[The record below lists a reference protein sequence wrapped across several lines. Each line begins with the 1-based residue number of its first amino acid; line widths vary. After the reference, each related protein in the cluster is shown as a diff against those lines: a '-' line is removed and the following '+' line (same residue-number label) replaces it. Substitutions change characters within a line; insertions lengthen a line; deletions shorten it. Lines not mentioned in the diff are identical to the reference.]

1 MATFEM
7 MKKSLEAL
15 EKNVKVSKSLLG
27 AKVDSLDEMKRNRQ
41 EAENDEDRRELKI
54 AIESLETIVD
64 KDRVAVADLEASYKA
79 LKEEV
84 DKAEAAR
91 VAEEAEE
98 DRISVHVSPSIPDQD
113 RPPLI
118 DEVWPEEGERT
129 FTKKE
134 FDAEMLKRGVGTL
147 SYQFEK
153 LCQALAEGEEEKRK
167 KESEEDGGFS
177 RRPPLV
183 PERKRIL
190 GTLPSF
196 VTGTTDFQLHME
208 AFRDFCELNDL
219 TDNPLKVKRLFL
231 TSLDQTARLRCAGL
245 EPDKPP
251 CNTMNHIEYL
261 NRLREMFVPRAN
273 LLITQQAFHERKQKA
288 GEIPADYVMSKW
300 SLFKRGWTDPPAP
313 FSFYYEA
320 CTAGLL
326 DEALRN
332 EVYREQVHCEN
343 SGDRAILNAA
353 FQAYLERVQQCVA
366 YIRRT
371 CGTSNPSSR
380 GLGVVG
386 QGTNLGAKP
395 ASSQSISEVDE
406 DGWNGG
412 EESWDESEEVGE
424 LTEEEVAV
432 VEKWEDEQL
441 TKMINEESA
450 MVEEAGGPGVKLCF
464 VCRGPH
470 LARVCPQRLKNVS
483 SAMGRMGVVPRWR
496 GSKKGR
502 GGWTKGASRGRS
514 GSLSGHPLQLPPPST
529 IRPISSSQP
538 GHKRADF

>member
-1 MATFEM
+1 MATFEV
-7 MKKSLEAL
+7 MKRTLETM
-15 EKNVKVSKSLLG
+15 EKNVKVSKKLLEDR
-27 AKVDSLDEMKRNRQ
+27 VNSLDEMKRNRQ
-41 EAENDEDRRELKI
+41 EAETEGDKRELKI
-54 AIESLETIVD
+54 AIDALENIIDT
-64 KDRVAVADLEASYKA
+64 DRAAIADMEASCKD
-79 LKEEV
+79 LREEF
-84 DKAEAAR
+84 DKAEEEKEA
-91 VAEEAEE
+91 EAEE
-98 DRISVHVSPSIPDQD
+98 DNNSDMDLASES
-113 RPPLI
+113 
-118 DEVWPEEGERT
+118 GEKEKT
-129 FTKKE
+129 YTKKE
-134 FDAEMLKRGVGTL
+134 LEDEMVKRNVGTL
-147 SYQFEK
+147 SFQFDK
-153 LCQALAEGEEEKRK
+153 LCQALAEGEEDRRKRGGRD
-167 KESEEDGGFS
+167 SEEDRSFRG
-177 RRPPLV
+177 PPSA

-196 VTGTTDFQLHME
+196 VTGTTDFQLHLE

-251 CNTMNHIEYL
+251 CNSMGYVEYL
-261 NRLREMFVPRAN
+261 DHMKEMFVPKAN
-273 LLITQQAFHERKQKA
+273 LLITQQAFHERRQKA

-320 CTAGLL
+320 CTGGLL

-332 EVYREQVHCEN
+332 EIFREQVRCKN
-343 SGDRAILNAA
+343 SSDRALLNAA

-395 ASSQSISEVDE
+395 TASQSISEVDE
-406 DGWNGG
+406 DGWNWG
-412 EESWDESEEVGE
+412 EESWEESEEIGE
-424 LTEEEVAV
+424 LTEEEIAL
-432 VEKWEDEQL
+432 VENWEDDKL
-441 TKMINEESA
+441 TKIINEESA
-450 MVEEAGGPGVKLCF
+450 SVEEAGGPGVKLCF

-470 LARVCPQRLKNVS
+470 LARVCPQRLRNVS
-483 SAMGRMGVVPRWR
+483 GAMGRMGVVPRGSYSWR
-496 GSKKGR
+496 GSRRGR
-502 GGWTKGASRGRS
+502 GGSARGANRGRS
-514 GSLSGHPLQLPPPST
+514 GSLSGYPLQLPPPQTS
-529 IRPISSSQP
+529 RPISSSQA

>member
-1 MATFEM
+1 MATFEV
-7 MKKSLEAL
+7 MKKSLETL
-15 EKNVKVSKSLLG
+15 EKNVTVGKKLL
-27 AKVDSLDEMKRNRQ
+27 KERVDSLDEMKRNRQ
-41 EAENDEDRRELKI
+41 EAANDEDRRELKI
-54 AIESLETIVD
+54 AIESLETIID
-64 KDRVAVADLEASYKA
+64 KDRVAVADLEASYKE

-84 DKAEAAR
+84 DKAEAER
-91 VAEEAEE
+91 VARETEG
-98 DRISVHVSPSIPDQD
+98 HVSGSPSVISDDLD
-113 RPPLI
+113 RPAAT

-167 KESEEDGGFS
+167 AFEEDGGSS
-177 RRPPLV
+177 RRPPSA

-288 GEIPADYVMSKW
+288 GEIPADFVMAKW

-313 FSFYYEA
+313 FSFFYEA

-395 ASSQSISEVDE
+395 APSQSISEVDE

-412 EESWDESEEVGE
+412 EEGWDEPEEVGE

-464 VCRGPH
+464 ICRGPH
-470 LARVCPQRLKNVS
+470 LVRSCPQRMKNVS
-483 SAMGRMGVVPRWR
+483 SAMGRMGVVPKWR

-502 GGWTKGASRGRS
+502 GGWTKGANRGRS

>member
-1 MATFEM
+1 MATFEV
-7 MKKSLEAL
+7 MKKSLETL
-15 EKNVKVSKSLLG
+15 EKNVTVGKKLL
-27 AKVDSLDEMKRNRQ
+27 KERVDSLDEMKRNRQ
-41 EAENDEDRRELKI
+41 EAANDEDRRELKI
-54 AIESLETIVD
+54 AIESLETIID
-64 KDRVAVADLEASYKA
+64 KDRVAVADLEASYKE

-84 DKAEAAR
+84 DKAEAAK
-91 VAEEAEE
+91 VARETEGHSSGS
-98 DRISVHVSPSIPDQD
+98 DSLSVVSDD
-113 RPPLI
+113 LERPPAT

-167 KESEEDGGFS
+167 AFEEDGGSS
-177 RRPPLV
+177 RRPPSA

-288 GEIPADYVMSKW
+288 GEIPADFVMAKW

-313 FSFYYEA
+313 FSFFYEA

-395 ASSQSISEVDE
+395 VPSQSISEVDE

-412 EESWDESEEVGE
+412 EEGWDEPEEVGE

-464 VCRGPH
+464 ICRGPH
-470 LARVCPQRLKNVS
+470 LVRSCPQRMKNVS
-483 SAMGRMGVVPRWR
+483 SAMGRMGVVPKWR

-502 GGWTKGASRGRS
+502 GGWTKGANRGRS

>member
-1 MATFEM
+1 MATFET
-7 MKKSLEAL
+7 MKKSLEVL

-167 KESEEDGGFS
+167 AFEEDGGSS
-177 RRPPLV
+177 RRPPSA

-261 NRLREMFVPRAN
+261 NRLREMFVPKAN

-288 GEIPADYVMSKW
+288 GEIPADFVMAKW

-313 FSFYYEA
+313 FSFFYEA

-332 EVYREQVHCEN
+332 EIYREQVHCEN
-343 SGDRAILNAA
+343 SGDRATLNAA

-395 ASSQSISEVDE
+395 VPSQSISEVDE

-412 EESWDESEEVGE
+412 EEGWDEPEEVGE

-464 VCRGPH
+464 ICRGPH
-470 LARVCPQRLKNVS
+470 LVRSCPQRLKNVS

-502 GGWTKGASRGRS
+502 GGWTRGASRGRS

>member
-1 MATFEM
+1 MATFET
-7 MKKSLEAL
+7 MKKSLEVL

-167 KESEEDGGFS
+167 AFEEDGGSS
-177 RRPPLV
+177 RRPPSA

-288 GEIPADYVMSKW
+288 GEIPADFVMAKW

-313 FSFYYEA
+313 FSFFYEA

-395 ASSQSISEVDE
+395 VPSQSISEVDE

-412 EESWDESEEVGE
+412 EEGWDEPEEVGE

-464 VCRGPH
+464 ICRGPH
-470 LARVCPQRLKNVS
+470 LVRSCPQRMKNVS

>member
-1 MATFEM
+1 M
-7 MKKSLEAL
+7 
-15 EKNVKVSKSLLG
+15 
-27 AKVDSLDEMKRNRQ
+27 
-41 EAENDEDRRELKI
+41 DRRELKI

-98 DRISVHVSPSIPDQD
+98 DRISVHVSPSIPDLD

-167 KESEEDGGFS
+167 AFEEDGGSS
-177 RRPPLV
+177 RRPPSA

-251 CNTMNHIEYL
+251 CNTMSHIEYL
-261 NRLREMFVPRAN
+261 NRLREMF
-273 LLITQQAFHERKQKA
+273 
-288 GEIPADYVMSKW
+288 ADYVMSKW

-332 EVYREQVHCEN
+332 EIYREQVHCEN
-343 SGDRAILNAA
+343 SGDRALLNAA

-395 ASSQSISEVDE
+395 APSQSISEVDK

-412 EESWDESEEVGE
+412 EEIWDESEEIGE
-424 LTEEEVAV
+424 LTEEEVAM
-432 VEKWEDEQL
+432 VENWEDDKL
-441 TKMINEESA
+441 TKIINEESA
-450 MVEEAGGPGVKLCF
+450 MVEEAGGPGVKL
-464 VCRGPH
+464 
-470 LARVCPQRLKNVS
+470 
-483 SAMGRMGVVPRWR
+483 
-496 GSKKGR
+496 
-502 GGWTKGASRGRS
+502 
-514 GSLSGHPLQLPPPST
+514 
-529 IRPISSSQP
+529 
-538 GHKRADF
+538 